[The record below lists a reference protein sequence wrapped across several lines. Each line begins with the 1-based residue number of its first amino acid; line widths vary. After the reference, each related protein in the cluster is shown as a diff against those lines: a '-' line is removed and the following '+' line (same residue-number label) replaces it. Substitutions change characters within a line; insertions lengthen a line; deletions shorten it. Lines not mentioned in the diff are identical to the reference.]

1 MSIMKEIIKYFADL
15 SDEQYS
21 QFAEIGPTYRKWNEQ
36 INVVSRKDIDAIY
49 LHHVLHSLA
58 IARWIDFKPGTSVFD
73 LGCGGGFPGIPLAIL
88 FPETAFHLLDARAKK
103 IKVVNAVVDTLGLA
117 NVTASH
123 GRAEAHKTQYD
134 FVISRAVAPLEKL
147 WSWSRPLLRGNGF
160 NQRPNGLI
168 TLKGGDLHEEMSQV
182 PVNVEMQM
190 VSLSHFFDEDYFETK
205 KLLHL
210 HSKKKK

>member
-1 MSIMKEIIKYFADL
+1 MKEIIKYFTDL
-15 SDEQYS
+15 SDEQYA
-21 QFAEIGPTYRKWNEQ
+21 QFSAIESIYREWNEQ

-49 LHHVLHSLA
+49 LHHVLHSLS
-58 IARWIDFKPGTSVFD
+58 IAKWLDFKAGTSVFD

-88 FPETAFHLLDARAKK
+88 FPETTFHLLDARAKK
-103 IKVVNAVVDTLGLA
+103 IKVVQAVVDTLALD

-123 GRAEAHKTQYD
+123 GRAEEHKTQYD
-134 FVISRAVAPLEKL
+134 FVISRAVAPLDKL
-147 WSWSRPLLRGNGF
+147 WSWSRPLIRGNGF
-160 NQRPNGLI
+160 NERPNGLI

-190 VSLSHFFDEDYFETK
+190 VSLSHFFEEDYFETK

-210 HSKKKK
+210 HPKKKK